1 MTSRP
6 RGNPSAWLFVAFG
19 IVLLS
24 RLPFLGPGY
33 GDDPDAWRLASASRL
48 IAETGVYH
56 ESRSPGH
63 PVQEWTCSRLWQGG
77 PRAVN
82 SATAVMSAL
91 AALFF
96 GLAFAELGGGAWSAL
111 ALLAFACVPVV
122 YVHSVDAMDY
132 VWAVCFSMAALWLV
146 LRDRWLAAG
155 VALGLAIGSRMT
167 AGLLLFP
174 LALLGWTR
182 NGWNRRVG
190 TMAGF
195 AAATLA
201 VGGLLYLPDLLQ
213 QGLRFLRFAE
223 GPYPSAFHLL
233 QDSTLEIW
241 GAIGGLGLAAALV
254 VGLLRRR
261 GAPTLR
267 DARGLAACALLAI
280 ALYAGAFLR
289 LPADPAYLMPVVPFV
304 LLLAGRVCGPRVFAA
319 ACVCL
324 LLSPFFLDL
333 GRPAPGEPRPR
344 EIALPSG
351 HPVVILRPL
360 EGPLLVDHRE
370 RVTGMEDGEGLLA
383 AVAQAQKPAV
393 VVCSSWLP
401 QLEVQSWGKLPADAR
416 LTYFVRPGEADSL
429 VRSGSRLYYVPGAE
443 ADNQY
448 YEHVNLAA
456 VGAHALPYEPHP

>member
-1 MTSRP
+1 MTGRP
-6 RGNPSAWLFVAFG
+6 RGKSSAWLLVAFG

-63 PVQEWTCSRLWQGG
+63 PVQEWTCSRLWRHG
-77 PRAVN
+77 PTALN
-82 SATAVMSAL
+82 AATAVMSAL

-96 GLAFAELGGGAWSAL
+96 GLAFAELGGGAWAPL
-111 ALLAFACVPVV
+111 AALAFAFVPVM
-122 YVHSVDAMDY
+122 YEHSVDAMDY
-132 VWAVCFSMAALWLV
+132 VWALCFSMAALWLV
-146 LRDRWLAAG
+146 LRDRWLGAG

-174 LALLGWTR
+174 LVVLAWTR
-182 NGWNRRVG
+182 NGWDRRAG
-190 TMAGF
+190 ARAGF
-195 AAATLA
+195 VAVTLA
-201 VGGLLYLPDLLQ
+201 VGGALYLPDLMQ

-233 QDSTLEIW
+233 QDSTLELW
-241 GAIGGLGLAAALV
+241 GTIGGLGLAAACV
-254 VGLLRRR
+254 IGLWRR
-261 GAPTLR
+261 GTPTLR
-267 DARGLAACALLAI
+267 EARGLVASALLAI
-280 ALYAGAFLR
+280 ALYGAAFLR
-289 LPADPAYLMPVVPFV
+289 LPADPAYLMPIVPFV
-304 LLLAGRVCGPRVFAA
+304 LLVAASVCGPRLFAA

-333 GRPAPGEPRPR
+333 GRPAPGEPRAH
-344 EIALPSG
+344 EIALPPG
-351 HPVVILRPL
+351 HPVVILRPI
-360 EGPLLVDHRE
+360 EGSLLVDHRE
-370 RVTGMEDGEGLLA
+370 RVTGMQDGEGLLA
-383 AVAQAQKPAV
+383 AIAETRKPAV

-401 QLEVQSWGKLPADAR
+401 QLEVQSWGNLSSDVR
-416 LTYFVRPGEADSL
+416 LTYFVRAGEADSL
-429 VRSGSRLYYVPGAE
+429 LRSGSSLYYVPGAE

-456 VGAHALPYEPHP
+456 VGARALAYEPHP